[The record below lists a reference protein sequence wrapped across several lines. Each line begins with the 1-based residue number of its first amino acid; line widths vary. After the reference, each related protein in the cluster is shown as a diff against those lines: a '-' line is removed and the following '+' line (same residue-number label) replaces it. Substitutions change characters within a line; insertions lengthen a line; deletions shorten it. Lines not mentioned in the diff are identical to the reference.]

1 MAVEFNE
8 QQMKVINHID
18 GPLLCIAGPGSGK
31 TTSIIQRVVNMTEQ
45 GINPANILVVT
56 FTKAAADDM
65 KNKYENKPGA
75 KPGVT
80 FGTIHSLCFSVLKK
94 SNPEKYNRNCVL
106 SDIDQRE
113 FIRNQIRPL
122 HIEWIDQD
130 YIINGII
137 GAISAIK
144 NNGVNPNTI
153 EVDGCSNKKFIEIFN
168 AYEEYKALEN
178 KIDYDDML
186 FVTNKLFEKDHAILD
201 EWRDRYEY
209 LIIDEFQDT
218 NELQAKILYDIAYP
232 RNNICIIGDDDQ
244 SIYMFRG
251 AVPRIM
257 LEFEEQF
264 PGCDKVILN
273 KNYRSEPEIVSA
285 TRKLIEHNKVR
296 FDKPLEASKDG
307 IGKITHISAKNR
319 DREISQIVKD
329 LRAKQKAGI
338 SLDET
343 AILYRTNNQAAQ
355 LAQALI
361 KANIP
366 FYTYELVVST
376 YDHWI
381 FRDIKLFKKVMDET
395 CTINELLMIINR
407 PNKFVS
413 RKILPLTYSEKGVI
427 NASAKMGADWQRKKM
442 FEQLSDWYA
451 WIHDMKKMKPAEFI
465 ATIRKQLEYDKFV
478 TTYAEQNKLDK
489 SQFMDVLNEIQDSAE
504 PFEDFDSWM
513 AFTEKEL
520 AEFKEKM
527 KSKKKE
533 DSVVLLTMHRAK
545 GLEWEDVIII
555 DANEEITPYY
565 KAEEDDELEEER
577 RMFYVAATRAKKN
590 LTIYSIE
597 KRNKTEMAVSRFVK
611 EMLTEAP
618 DRAKEIQDQLKA
630 ATSATQFKHGD
641 WVFHKTFGLGMITA
655 IDSSVIT
662 IAFNNAG
669 IKRLGKDWCAENLQ
683 LF

>member
-1 MAVEFNE
+1 MTVEFNE

-31 TTSIIQRVVNMTEQ
+31 TTSIIQRVVNMTEN
-45 GINPANILVVT
+45 GVNPYSILVVT

-80 FGTIHSLCFSVLKK
+80 FGTIHSLCFSILKK
-94 SNPEKYNRNCVL
+94 YDPERYSRNCVL
-106 SDIDQRE
+106 SDADQRE
-113 FIRNQIRPL
+113 FIRTQLRPL

-137 GAISAIK
+137 GAISSIK
-144 NNGVNPNTI
+144 NNGVNPNDI

-168 AYEEYKALEN
+168 EYEEFKATN
-178 KIDYDDML
+178 SKIDYDDML
-186 FVTNKLFEKDHAILD
+186 FMTNKLFEKDHTLLD
-201 EWRDRYEY
+201 EWRDKFEY

-257 LEFEEQF
+257 LEFENQF
-264 PGCDKVILN
+264 PGCEKVILN
-273 KNYRSEPEIVSA
+273 KNYRSEPEIVAA
-285 TRKLIEHNKVR
+285 TRRLIEHNEVR
-296 FDKPLEASKDG
+296 FDKPLEAAKQG
-307 IGKITHISAKNR
+307 VGKITHISTKNR

-329 LRAKQKAGI
+329 LRARQKLGI
-338 SLDET
+338 PLDEV

-366 FYTYELVVST
+366 FYTYELVVSI

-381 FRDIKLFKKVMDET
+381 FRDIKMFKKVVDGT
-395 CTINELLMIINR
+395 CSINEFLMIINR
-407 PNKFVS
+407 PNKYVS

-451 WIHDMKKMKPAEFI
+451 WIHDMEKMKPAEFI
-465 ATIRKQLEYDKFV
+465 ATIRKHLEYDKFIKD
-478 TTYAEQNKLDK
+478 YAEQNKLDK
-489 SQFMDVLNEIQDSAE
+489 SQFLDVLNELQDSAE
-504 PFEDFDSWM
+504 PFDTFDAWM
-513 AFTEKEL
+513 AFAEKEL
-520 AEFKEKM
+520 VEFKEKM

-533 DSVVLLTMHRAK
+533 DSVVLLTMHRSK

-597 KRNKTEMAVSRFVK
+597 KRNTTEMAVSRFVK
-611 EMLTEAP
+611 EMMSEKV
-618 DRAKEIQDQLKA
+618 DREKAIQEQLKT
-630 ATSATQFKHGD
+630 ATPTTQFHHGD
-641 WVFHKTFGLGMITA
+641 WVFHKTFGLGMVTVVDA
-655 IDSSVIT
+655 TVIT

-669 IKRLGKDWCAENLQ
+669 IKRLGKDWCTENLQ